1 MAGVVVLCGIG
12 APLYLDSIERDLEDR
27 VPSELADQGFAG
39 VSATFSGQD
48 GVLRCAAPLAEPE
61 HAIDAAIGVW
71 GVRAIELDRSCRVGG
86 SPQGNDDEATPSDST
101 TAVPASSVEDTTPES
116 TAPSSSA
123 PADGAPDFDSILE
136 VVTSGAQFS
145 ILASL
150 IEESDVAELLTEEG
164 PFTLFAP
171 SDEAFDAMPPD
182 TLAELRRDPDSLD
195 AFLRHLIA
203 AGAHPSSDLESGPL
217 EMLDETTLPVTVDD
231 GEITIGGAN
240 VTTPDLVAANGVV
253 HAIDEVLLR
262 TPPEPDARIPV
273 VSATLTAGQVVLAGI
288 VADATQRATLVAAAS
303 RFLDPSNVDDRLTV
317 STSEEIDD
325 ATVDALAELVAAMP
339 PDLVSG
345 ESGFDGT
352 ELYSDGVFATNDGRA
367 AFLAVADFV
376 SAAVALEARPTASE
390 DDAAAL
396 EDELNRVVLANPIQF
411 AQRSADVSPDVFA
424 VLDRLAGISEQYS
437 GVTIAIEGHTDSDG
451 VPADNQALS
460 EQRALAVLFSLAAR
474 GVPAS
479 DLTSIGLG
487 ATRPILV
494 GGVEDKDASRRI
506 EFRVTTTGGA

>member
-1 MAGVVVLCGIG
+1 VNA
-12 APLYLDSIERDLEDR
+12 
-27 VPSELADQGFAG
+27 
-39 VSATFSGQD
+39 
-48 GVLRCAAPLAEPE
+48 
-61 HAIDAAIGVW
+61 
-71 GVRAIELDRSCRVGG
+71 
-86 SPQGNDDEATPSDST
+86 
-101 TAVPASSVEDTTPES
+101 
-116 TAPSSSA
+116 
-123 PADGAPDFDSILE
+123 APDFDSILE
-136 VVTSGAQFS
+136 VVTSGQQFS

-150 IEESDVAELLTEEG
+150 IDQSDVAELLTGEG

-171 SDEAFDAMPPD
+171 SDDAFDAMTPD
-182 TLAELRRDPDSLD
+182 TLAELRRNPDSLD
-195 AFLRHLIA
+195 ALLRHHIA
-203 AGAHPSSDLESGPL
+203 GGAHPSSELESGAL
-217 EMLDETTLPVTVDD
+217 EMLDDTTLAVTVDD
-231 GEITIGGAN
+231 GEITIGGAH
-240 VTTPDLVAANGVV
+240 VTTPDLLAANGVV

-262 TPPEPDARIPV
+262 EPPEPDDRVPL
-273 VSATLTAGQVVLAGI
+273 VSATLTAGKVVLAGA
-288 VADATQRATLVAAAS
+288 VADESQRATLVAAAS

-317 STSEEIDD
+317 SAGEEIDD
-325 ATVDALAELVAAMP
+325 AAVDALAELVAAMP
-339 PDLVSG
+339 PNLVSG

-352 ELYSDGVFATNDGRA
+352 EVYSNGVFATDDGRR

-376 SAAVALEARPTASE
+376 SAAVVLDARPTASE

-424 VLDRLAGISEQYS
+424 VLDQLAGIAEQYS
-437 GVTIAIEGHTDSDG
+437 GVTIVIEGHTDSDG

-479 DLTSIGLG
+479 DLTAVGLG
-487 ATRPILV
+487 STRPIIV